1 MKFAKFYWILTAA
14 LCCLPAGG
22 QAVRAEDGF
31 RITTYTVPQSAV
43 LPIELRPGLGT
54 NLIFEGVNQS
64 IETIFLDNMS
74 FVSMN
79 HNGCIEKGCPPN
91 SSPTVVHLSLID
103 KIDLAGVIGVNNQAG
118 KKSLLT
124 ILAKDDKGQRFS
136 YVFVIRYL
144 PANSSKVHVATIN
157 FVQKT
162 PAFTPPPPVAA
173 APAPPD
179 PSIEYRQ
186 TAKYL
191 FAGLKKAVD
200 RGELKDKETID
211 KINKYII
218 AVNQGAR
225 FDSAPS
231 FGVDM
236 NLIARLASLGT
247 SEL

>member
-1 MKFAKFYWILTAA
+1 MKLTKLYCILATA
-14 LCCLPAGG
+14 LSCLAIERR
-22 QAVRAEDGF
+22 AVLAEDGF
-31 RITTYTVPQSAV
+31 TTTTYTVPQSAV

-54 NLIFEGVNQS
+54 NLIFEGVNQT

-79 HNGCIEKGCPPN
+79 HNGCIDKGCPAN

-103 KIDLAGVIGVNNQAG
+103 KIELAGVVGINNQAG

-124 ILAKDDKGQRFS
+124 ILAKNEKGERFS

-144 PANSSKVHVATIN
+144 RANSPKVHVATIN
-157 FVQKT
+157 FVPQVA
-162 PAFTPPPPVAA
+162 AFTPPPIAKNPE
-173 APAPPD
+173 PPD
-179 PSIEYRQ
+179 PNIGYRE

-191 FAGLKKAVD
+191 FVGLQKAID
-200 RGELKDKETID
+200 RGELKDKDMIA

-218 AVNQGAR
+218 AVHLGAR

-231 FGVDM
+231 FGVDL